1 MVFAVANTVFERRE
15 RERERGRFELERE
28 DDGLEVEVGGCGGL
42 GSSQQ
47 EGRGGVDAGG
57 DVTARE

>member
-1 MVFAVANTVFERRE
+1 MFERRE
-15 RERERGRFELERE
+15 RGREIGVGK
-28 DDGLEVEVGGCGGL
+28 DDGLEVEVGGGGL

-57 DVTARE
+57 DVTARKY